1 VNHIRDLLKEIGINP
16 RRVQM
21 FNMSAA
27 MAGEFVEKTEEMTE
41 LIAEIGMN
49 PMKE

>member
-1 VNHIRDLLKEIGINP
+1 MEEVGIDP
-16 RRVQM
+16 QRVKM

-27 MAGEFVEKTEEMTE
+27 MAGEFVEKTEEMTK
-41 LIAEIGMN
+41 LIEEIGTN